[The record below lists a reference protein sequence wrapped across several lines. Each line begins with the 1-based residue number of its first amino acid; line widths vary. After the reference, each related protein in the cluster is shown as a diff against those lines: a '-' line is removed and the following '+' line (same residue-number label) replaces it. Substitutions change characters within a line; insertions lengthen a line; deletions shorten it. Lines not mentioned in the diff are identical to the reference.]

1 MISWIWLRCLQ
12 SDELLT
18 DVILGT
24 SGLGLETSRQL
35 LKHIATVY
43 FTARNL
49 SKAEATR
56 KEIVRNGHRG
66 ENNANL
72 HVVSM
77 DLSDLESIKKGTD
90 SFKAGLNRLDV
101 LINNGMS
108 FPVLPNV
115 KWEGGRRMRWT
126 FLSRDVS

>member
-1 MISWIWLRCLQ
+1 MFGAKAFSGDDIPGQTSKVFLV
-12 SDELLT
+12 T
-18 DVILGT
+18 GGT

-35 LKHIATVY
+35 LNHIATVY

-49 SKAEATR
+49 GKAEATR
-56 KEIVRNGHRG
+56 KDIFGNRHRS

-77 DLSDLESIKKGTD
+77 YLSDLESIKKGTD

-101 LINNGMS
+101 LINNGIS

-115 KWEGGRRMRWT
+115 KWEGENS
-126 FLSRDVS
+126 LDILV

>member
-12 SDELLT
+12 SDEILT

-24 SGLGLETSRQL
+24 SGLGLETCRQL
-35 LKHIATVY
+35 LKHNATVY

-49 SKAEATR
+49 DKAEAIR
-56 KEIVRNGHRG
+56 KDIVGNGHRG
-66 ENNANL
+66 ESNANL
-72 HVVSM
+72 HVVHM
-77 DLSDLESIKKGTD
+77 DLSDLESIKKGAD

-115 KWEGGRRMRWT
+115 KWGGEFVGRCC
-126 FLSRDVS
+126 LDVS